1 MNWKSLRPKS
11 LVSRT
16 LWLTLLAV
24 FLAQMIATGIWYTQS
39 KKRDLEG
46 LQSTSA
52 SMATMFASTVNFFQ
66 SLPLEYRHI
75 VLEQLRNM
83 GGTRFFVS
91 FNEQEIKIKP
101 IKNTEQKEM
110 AVSVFK
116 TVLHE
121 KLPTLRDIHVEFS
134 RPETLHVLKN
144 DILLSDLPRSWVHNT
159 LSLEPLN
166 PPILVVQIELDKN
179 QWLYIAALLPA
190 PYMMLKDEIIT
201 RQQII
206 YLTFSTILLLLFT
219 YIMVRRQTRPLKQLA
234 DAANALSL
242 DIYQPPLKEQGAS
255 ELVMATHAFNRM
267 QLRLRKYIEDREQLF
282 SSISHDLKTPI
293 TRLRLRAELI
303 DDDEKIDKFNHDLDE
318 LEIMVKGALQCVK
331 DTDLH
336 ENLVTIDVELL
347 LNSIA
352 EHHNHKDT
360 KVCLPQHPIL
370 PIMAKPLALKRC
382 LSNLIDNGVK
392 YGHSVT
398 VNVIDSTDKL
408 IITISDKGQG
418 IPDTKLKTVF
428 EPYVRL
434 ATDNT
439 GHGLGMGIARNIVR
453 AHGGQLTIKNSIKG
467 GLLVTV
473 VLPRLLKNA

>member
-1 MNWKSLRPKS
+1 MNWKSLWPKS

-24 FLAQMIATGIWYTQS
+24 FLAQIIATSIWYTQS

-46 LQSTSA
+46 LRSTSA

-91 FNEQEIKIKP
+91 FNEEEINISP
-101 IKNTEQKEM
+101 IKNTEQKET

-116 TVLHE
+116 TVLHD
-121 KLPTLRDIHVEFS
+121 KLPKLPNIQVEFS

-144 DILLSDLPRSWVHNT
+144 DVLLSDLPRSWVHNT

-201 RQQII
+201 RQQFIF
-206 YLTFSTILLLLFT
+206 LTFSTLLLLLFT
-219 YIMVRRQTRPLKQLA
+219 YIMVRKQTRPLKQLA
-234 DAANALSL
+234 DAANSLSL

-255 ELVMATHAFNRM
+255 ELVTATQAFNRM

-318 LEIMVKGALQCVK
+318 LEMMVKGALQCVK
-331 DTDLH
+331 ETDLH
-336 ENLVTIDVELL
+336 ENLTDVDIEHLL
-347 LNSIA
+347 TSIA
-352 EHHNHKDT
+352 ESHNHHGI
-360 KVCLPQHPIL
+360 KVTLPTDPIL
-370 PIMAKPLALKRC
+370 PIAAKPLALKRC

-392 YGHSVT
+392 YGESVVIST
-398 VNVIDSTDKL
+398 IDSSEQL
-408 IITISDKGQG
+408 IITIHDQGNG
-418 IPDTKLKTVF
+418 IPEDKLKAVF

-434 ATDNT
+434 ATDSN
-439 GHGLGMGIARNIVR
+439 GHGLGMGISRNIIR
-453 AHGGQLTIKNSIKG
+453 AHGGKLTIKNSIKG

>member
-91 FNEQEIKIKP
+91 FNEQEINIKP

-255 ELVMATHAFNRM
+255 ELVMATHAFNLM

>member
-1 MNWKSLRPKS
+1 MNWKSLWPKS

-24 FLAQMIATGIWYTQS
+24 FLAQIIATSIWYTQS

-46 LQSTSA
+46 LRSTSA

-91 FNEQEIKIKP
+91 FNEEEINIAP
-101 IKNTEQKEM
+101 IKNTEQKET

-116 TVLHE
+116 TVLHD
-121 KLPTLRDIHVEFS
+121 KLPKLPNIQVEFS

-144 DILLSDLPRSWVHNT
+144 DVLLSDLPRSWVHNT

-201 RQQII
+201 RQQFIF
-206 YLTFSTILLLLFT
+206 LTFSTLLLLLFT
-219 YIMVRRQTRPLKQLA
+219 YIMVRKQTRPLKQLA
-234 DAANALSL
+234 DAANSLSL

-255 ELVMATHAFNRM
+255 ELVTATQAFNRM

-318 LEIMVKGALQCVK
+318 LEMMVKGALQCVK
-331 DTDLH
+331 ETDLH
-336 ENLVTIDVELL
+336 ENLTDVDIEHLL
-347 LNSIA
+347 TSIA
-352 EHHNHKDT
+352 ESHNHHSI
-360 KVCLPQHPIL
+360 KVTLPTDPIL
-370 PIMAKPLALKRC
+370 PITAKPLALKRC

-392 YGHSVT
+392 YGERVVIST
-398 VNVIDSTDKL
+398 IDSNEQL
-408 IITISDKGQG
+408 IITIHDQGNG
-418 IPDTKLKTVF
+418 IPEDKLKAVF

-434 ATDNT
+434 ATDSN
-439 GHGLGMGIARNIVR
+439 GHGLGMGISRNIIR
-453 AHGGQLTIKNSIKG
+453 AHGGKLTIKNSIKG

-473 VLPRLLKNA
+473 VLPRLLKNV

>member
-1 MNWKSLRPKS
+1 MNWKSLWPKS

-24 FLAQMIATGIWYTQS
+24 FLAQIIATSIWYTQS

-46 LQSTSA
+46 LRSTSA

-91 FNEQEIKIKP
+91 FNEEEINIAP
-101 IKNTEQKEM
+101 IKNTEQKET

-116 TVLHE
+116 TVLHD
-121 KLPTLRDIHVEFS
+121 KLPKLPNIQVEFS

-144 DILLSDLPRSWVHNT
+144 DVLLSDLPRSWVHNT

-201 RQQII
+201 RQQFIF
-206 YLTFSTILLLLFT
+206 LTFSTLLLLLFT
-219 YIMVRRQTRPLKQLA
+219 YIMVRKQTRPLKQLA
-234 DAANALSL
+234 DAANSLSL

-255 ELVMATHAFNRM
+255 ELVTATQAFNRM

-318 LEIMVKGALQCVK
+318 LEMMVKGALQCVK
-331 DTDLH
+331 ETDLH
-336 ENLVTIDVELL
+336 ENLTDVDIEHLL
-347 LNSIA
+347 TSIA
-352 EHHNHKDT
+352 EWHNHHGI
-360 KVCLPQHPIL
+360 KVTLPTDPIL
-370 PIMAKPLALKRC
+370 PIAAKPLALKRC

-392 YGHSVT
+392 YGESVVIST
-398 VNVIDSTDKL
+398 IDSSEQL
-408 IITISDKGQG
+408 IITIHDQGNG
-418 IPDTKLKTVF
+418 IPEDKLKAVF

-434 ATDNT
+434 ATDSN
-439 GHGLGMGIARNIVR
+439 GHGLGMGISRNIIR
-453 AHGGQLTIKNSIKG
+453 AHGGKLTIKNSIKG

>member
-1 MNWKSLRPKS
+1 MNWKSLWPKS

-24 FLAQMIATGIWYTQS
+24 FLAQIIATSIWYTQS

-46 LQSTSA
+46 LRSTSA

-91 FNEQEIKIKP
+91 FNEEEINIAP
-101 IKNTEQKEM
+101 IKNTEQKET

-116 TVLHE
+116 TVLHD
-121 KLPTLRDIHVEFS
+121 KLPKLPNIQVEFS

-144 DILLSDLPRSWVHNT
+144 DVLLSDLPRSWVHNT

-190 PYMMLKDEIIT
+190 PYMMLKDEIVT
-201 RQQII
+201 RQQFIF
-206 YLTFSTILLLLFT
+206 LTFSTLLLLLFT
-219 YIMVRRQTRPLKQLA
+219 YIMVRKQTRPLKQLA
-234 DAANALSL
+234 DAANSLSL

-255 ELVMATHAFNRM
+255 ELVTATQAFNRM

-318 LEIMVKGALQCVK
+318 LEMMVKGALQCVK
-331 DTDLH
+331 ETDLH
-336 ENLVTIDVELL
+336 ENLTDVDIEHLL
-347 LNSIA
+347 TSIA
-352 EHHNHKDT
+352 EPHNHHGI
-360 KVCLPQHPIL
+360 KVTLPTEPIL
-370 PIMAKPLALKRC
+370 PITAKPLALKRC

-392 YGHSVT
+392 YGKSVVIST
-398 VNVIDSTDKL
+398 IDSSEQL
-408 IITISDKGQG
+408 IITIHDQGNG
-418 IPDTKLKTVF
+418 IPEDKLKAVF

-434 ATDNT
+434 ATDSN
-439 GHGLGMGIARNIVR
+439 GHGLGMGISRNIIR
-453 AHGGQLTIKNSIKG
+453 AHGGKLTIKNSIKG

>member
-1 MNWKSLRPKS
+1 MNWKSLWPKS

-24 FLAQMIATGIWYTQS
+24 FLAQIIATSIWYTQS

-46 LQSTSA
+46 LRSTSA

-91 FNEQEIKIKP
+91 FNEEEINIAP
-101 IKNTEQKEM
+101 IKNTEQKET

-116 TVLHE
+116 TVLHD
-121 KLPTLRDIHVEFS
+121 KLPKLPNIQVEFS

-144 DILLSDLPRSWVHNT
+144 DVLLSDLPRSWVHNT

-201 RQQII
+201 RQQFIF
-206 YLTFSTILLLLFT
+206 LTFSTLLLLLFT
-219 YIMVRRQTRPLKQLA
+219 YIMVRKQTRPLKQLA
-234 DAANALSL
+234 DAANSLSL

-255 ELVMATHAFNRM
+255 ELVTATQAFNRM

-318 LEIMVKGALQCVK
+318 LKMMVKGALQCVK
-331 DTDLH
+331 ETDLH
-336 ENLVTIDVELL
+336 ENLTDVDIEHLL
-347 LNSIA
+347 TSTA
-352 EHHNHKDT
+352 ESHNHHGI
-360 KVCLPQHPIL
+360 KVTLPTDPIL
-370 PIMAKPLALKRC
+370 PITAKPLALKRC

-392 YGHSVT
+392 YGESVVIST
-398 VNVIDSTDKL
+398 IDSNEQL
-408 IITISDKGQG
+408 IITIHDQGNG
-418 IPDTKLKTVF
+418 IPEDKLKAVF

-434 ATDNT
+434 ATDSN
-439 GHGLGMGIARNIVR
+439 GHGLGMGISRNIIR
-453 AHGGQLTIKNSIKG
+453 AHGGKLTIKNSIKG

>member
-1 MNWKSLRPKS
+1 MNWKSLWPKS

-24 FLAQMIATGIWYTQS
+24 FLAQIIATSIWYTQS

-46 LQSTSA
+46 LRSTSA

-91 FNEQEIKIKP
+91 FNEEEINITP
-101 IKNTEQKEM
+101 IKNTEQKET

-121 KLPTLRDIHVEFS
+121 KLPKLPNIQVEFS
-134 RPETLHVLKN
+134 HPETLHVLKN
-144 DILLSDLPRSWVHNT
+144 DVLLSDLPRSWVHNT

-201 RQQII
+201 RQQFIF
-206 YLTFSTILLLLFT
+206 LTFSTLLLLLFT
-219 YIMVRRQTRPLKQLA
+219 YIMVRKQTRPLKQLA
-234 DAANALSL
+234 DAANSLSL

-255 ELVMATHAFNRM
+255 ELVTATQAFNRM

-318 LEIMVKGALQCVK
+318 LEMMVKGALQCVK
-331 DTDLH
+331 ETDLH
-336 ENLVTIDVELL
+336 ENLTDVNVEHLL
-347 LNSIA
+347 TSIA
-352 EHHNHKDT
+352 ESHNHHDI
-360 KVCLPQHPIL
+360 KVTLPTDPIL
-370 PIMAKPLALKRC
+370 PITAKPLALKRC

-392 YGHSVT
+392 YGESVVIAT
-398 VNVIDSTDKL
+398 IDSNEQL
-408 IITISDKGQG
+408 IITIHDKGNG
-418 IPDTKLKTVF
+418 IPEDKLKAVF

-434 ATDNT
+434 ATDSN
-439 GHGLGMGIARNIVR
+439 GHGLGMGISRNIIR
-453 AHGGQLTIKNSIKG
+453 AHGGKLTIKNSIKG

>member
-1 MNWKSLRPKS
+1 MNWKSLWPKS

-24 FLAQMIATGIWYTQS
+24 FLAQIIATSIWYTQS

-46 LQSTSA
+46 LRSTSA

-91 FNEQEIKIKP
+91 FNEEEINIAP
-101 IKNTEQKEM
+101 IKNTEQKET

-116 TVLHE
+116 TVLHD
-121 KLPTLRDIHVEFS
+121 KLPKLPNIQVEFS

-144 DILLSDLPRSWVHNT
+144 DVLLSDLPRSWVHNT

-201 RQQII
+201 RQQFIF
-206 YLTFSTILLLLFT
+206 LTFSTLLLLLFT
-219 YIMVRRQTRPLKQLA
+219 YIMVRKQTRPLKQLA
-234 DAANALSL
+234 DAANSLSL

-255 ELVMATHAFNRM
+255 ELVTATQAFNRM

-318 LEIMVKGALQCVK
+318 LEMMVKGALQCVK
-331 DTDLH
+331 ETDLH
-336 ENLVTIDVELL
+336 ENLTDVDIEHLFT
-347 LNSIA
+347 SIA
-352 EHHNHKDT
+352 ESHNHHGI
-360 KVCLPQHPIL
+360 KVTLPTDPIL
-370 PIMAKPLALKRC
+370 PITAKPLALKRC

-392 YGHSVT
+392 YGESVVIST
-398 VNVIDSTDKL
+398 IDSNEQL
-408 IITISDKGQG
+408 IITIHDQGNG
-418 IPDTKLKTVF
+418 IPEDKLKAVF

-434 ATDNT
+434 ATDSN
-439 GHGLGMGIARNIVR
+439 GHGLGMGISRNIIR
-453 AHGGQLTIKNSIKG
+453 AHGGKLTIKNSIKG